1 MYGKRYMT
9 EERNFKK
16 IIIITTA
23 CEGLKLLR
31 LSYNQNTHSLKE
43 EFGLMLVAMHLQEA
57 R

>member
-1 MYGKRYMT
+1 MT